1 MKDLPAKPTT
11 NPAPLS
17 YARLRLAIWISTV
30 DHMAGCDFGVCT
42 QRRATS
48 AAGKLADLIVL
59 DRDPL
64 ADIRNTTAI
73 RYVMKNG
80 RLYEGATLN
89 EVYPRQRALAPF
101 WWWDD
106 APSGVPGV
114 ER

>member
-1 MKDLPAKPTT
+1 MDGNEKLRRFTPHETLDALSLRRGALFSYDEHVFPDRDLG
-11 NPAPLS
+11 S
-17 YARLRLAIWISTV
+17 IE
-30 DHMAGCDFGVCT
+30 
-42 QRRATS
+42 
-48 AAGKLADLIVL
+48 AGKLADLVVL

-101 WWWDD
+101 WWWDE